1 MYFAIMVVESQVSE
15 KLVEAAKFADSGK
28 FSESLDSYL
37 QAIELDSNDPRSW
50 YCLGVVHHHLGNMD
64 EAVTSFQKSDDLFPN
79 HGATLAN
86 LAILLENGDPRAA
99 SEYAT
104 KAIIHFPDNSKLVD
118 LAKAHPPV
126 TSPNSK
132 LFIQAKPIIVESDD
146 ELGRSFTASDSIDDK
161 SSVIATAESLTKT
174 GNHSKAVSLWKGLL
188 EGSPDSSEVWRGLAS
203 ALDSAGYSDR
213 ANQCLKRAENID
225 ASLENIEK
233 VVEEKSDPTE
243 KLLLAAE
250 SIGQI
255 DTNIDQDRGD
265 LEQSV
270 SWYNMAINLLN
281 EGKNEEA
288 ISTFEKSIGGC
299 PSSEVELKV
308 KAHNGRGNALYN
320 SGRYSES
327 VIAYHAAISLDPQN
341 VSAKTLFNMGSSY
354 AAVEM
359 FSDAIKCFTQSL
371 ERGLDKEQSELCEKQ
386 ISRCRLLSR
395 EQSKRQAKS

>member
-1 MYFAIMVVESQVSE
+1 MVVESQVSE

-188 EGSPDSSEVWRGLAS
+188 EGSPDSSFESVHQS
-203 ALDSAGYSDR
+203 
-213 ANQCLKRAENID
+213 
-225 ASLENIEK
+225 ASLTLRRYQGR
-233 VVEEKSDPTE
+233 VRSTGVRR
-243 KLLLAAE
+243 AWA
-250 SIGQI
+250 
-255 DTNIDQDRGD
+255 RWCGD
-265 LEQSV
+265 GRPPPHPLRWRSASERRC
-270 SWYNMAINLLN
+270 
-281 EGKNEEA
+281 GR
-288 ISTFEKSIGGC
+288 C
-299 PSSEVELKV
+299 P
-308 KAHNGRGNALYN
+308 
-320 SGRYSES
+320 
-327 VIAYHAAISLDPQN
+327 
-341 VSAKTLFNMGSSY
+341 
-354 AAVEM
+354 
-359 FSDAIKCFTQSL
+359 
-371 ERGLDKEQSELCEKQ
+371 
-386 ISRCRLLSR
+386 
-395 EQSKRQAKS
+395 

>member
-1 MYFAIMVVESQVSE
+1 MYFAVMVVVCQVTD
-15 KLVEAAKFADSGK
+15 KLIEAANFADSGK
-28 FSESLDSYL
+28 FSESLNSYL
-37 QAIELDSNDPRSW
+37 QAIELDRNNPRSW
-50 YCLGVVHHHLGNMD
+50 YCLGVVHHHLGNLD
-64 EAVTSFQKSDDLFPN
+64 EAVSSFQKSDDLFPN

-86 LAILLENGDPRAA
+86 LAILLENEDPRAA

-118 LAKAHPPV
+118 LAKSYPPV
-126 TSPNSK
+126 ASTNSK
-132 LFIQAKPIIVESDD
+132 LFIQAKPIIVESND
-146 ELGRSFTASDSIDDK
+146 ESIQPFTDSNSIDDK
-161 SSVIATAESLTKT
+161 ISVIATAESLTKA
-174 GNHSKAVSLWKGLL
+174 GDHSKAVSLWKGLL

-203 ALDSAGYSDR
+203 ALDSAGYPDR
-213 ANQCLKRAENID
+213 ADQCRKRAESID
-225 ASLENIEK
+225 ASSETIAEI
-233 VVEEKSDPTE
+233 VEEQSDPTE
-243 KLLLAAE
+243 KLLVAAE
-250 SIGQI
+250 SIRQI
-255 DTNIDQDRGD
+255 DTSIDQDRGD
-265 LEQSV
+265 FDQSV

-288 ISTFEKSIGGC
+288 ISTFEKCIGGC

-327 VIAYHAAISLDPQN
+327 VIAYHTAISLDPQN

-359 FSDAIKCFTQSL
+359 FNDAIKCFTQSL
-371 ERGLDKEQSELCEKQ
+371 ERGLGKEQSELCEKQ

-395 EQSKRQAKS
+395 EQSKRQTKS